1 MFPPVDARH
10 ALEDLMEISAQVD
23 AAVLLRPDG
32 SVDASTI
39 ADEARAEAAAGAVR
53 RLVEAASGVE
63 SGRGLTHV
71 EIVTSQGS
79 VFLVRDDDTGR
90 AVVAV
95 TRPSPTTGLVLYDL
109 RTCLRNV
116 AAGDRG
122 APDAADTSDTDGAA
136 GIA

>member
-23 AAVLLRPDG
+23 AAVLLRRDG
-32 SVDASTI
+32 TVEASTI

-53 RLVEAASGVE
+53 RLVEAASVGE
-63 SGRGLTHV
+63 SGRSLTHV
-71 EIVTSQGS
+71 EIVTAQGS
-79 VFLVRDDDTGR
+79 VFLVRDDDSGR
-90 AVVAV
+90 AVVGI

-116 AAGDRG
+116 APGD
-122 APDAADTSDTDGAA
+122 DAADGSVAGGTDRAA
-136 GIA
+136 GTA